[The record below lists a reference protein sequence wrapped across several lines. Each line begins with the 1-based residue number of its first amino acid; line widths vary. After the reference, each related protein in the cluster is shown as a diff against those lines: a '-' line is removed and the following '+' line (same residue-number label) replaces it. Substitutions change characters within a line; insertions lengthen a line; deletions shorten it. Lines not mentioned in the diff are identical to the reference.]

1 VGVGPGSPV
10 STRGADNARRP
21 GVARCSA
28 RAAAN
33 LTDHSRRGRHWSGSR
48 VLRGAW
54 RDRGITRRRRRLL
67 PGGRHDPGPL
77 GARRARRRQRRGRWR
92 RLGRRHPRPQ
102 RRVLGRRSTG
112 SLPKPQLREPR
123 SGRAGAP
130 TVWGG
135 YSGIFIDPDGHA
147 CEIAHTPA
155 GSSATTGPFG
165 SIDRRATRPHGLRT
179 TRIAAH
185 L

>member
-1 VGVGPGSPV
+1 MPRRPDFYRDLYCAAWDGLRGRATGRHGTGSP
-10 STRGADNARRP
+10 SLP
-21 GVARCSA
+21 SGVAGWHRW
-28 RAAAN
+28 
-33 LTDHSRRGRHWSGSR
+33 G
-48 VLRGAW
+48 
-54 RDRGITRRRRRLL
+54 
-67 PGGRHDPGPL
+67 
-77 GARRARRRQRRGRWR
+77 RQRRGRWR

-102 RRVLGRRSTG
+102 RRVLGRRSTA

-147 CEIAHTPA
+147 WEIAHTPA

-165 SIDRRATRPHGLRT
+165 SIDRRATRTDGLRT
-179 TRIAAH
+179 TRIAPPSWCDRSNPLTPA
-185 L
+185 LATTAL